1 MAGIPITKEG
11 FERISE
17 ELKHLKKVE
26 RPDIIKKIAE
36 ARSHGDLKENAEYH
50 AARERQSFIEG
61 RIGYL
66 EGVVADCEVIDVS
79 KIKGDKVFFGATV
92 TLMDVDTE
100 QHVKYTLIGEPESD
114 PKNGRISVASPIG
127 RAVLGKSEGD
137 DVKVQTP
144 SGVREYEII
153 EVKYS

>member
-1 MAGIPITKEG
+1 
-11 FERISE
+11 
-17 ELKHLKKVE
+17 
-26 RPDIIKKIAE
+26 
-36 ARSHGDLKENAEYH
+36 KENAEYH

-100 QHVKYTLIGEPESD
+100 QHVNIHLSES
-114 PKNGRISVASPIG
+114 R
-127 RAVLGKSEGD
+127 
-137 DVKVQTP
+137 KVIRKTAEYRLK
-144 SGVREYEII
+144 VR
-153 EVKYS
+153 

>member
-17 ELKHLKKVE
+17 ELKDLKKVV

-61 RIGYL
+61 RIAYL
-66 EGVVADCEVIDVS
+66 EGVVADSEVIDVS

-92 TLMDVDTE
+92 TLMDTDTE
-100 QHVKYTLIGEPESD
+100 QVIKYTLVGEPESD
-114 PKNGRISVASPIG
+114 PKKGRISVSSPIG
-127 RAVLGKSEGD
+127 IAVLGKSQGD